1 LQAGGVSLG
10 TNAQS
15 LGHFT
20 TSLRLVQ
27 SCLSGYSAYPGNEYG
42 SPGVRR
48 NRRGALAV
56 GVDRNTQ
63 TVIRTPD
70 QRLRVFI
77 SSTLKEMAVHR
88 SAAASAIA
96 QLGFS
101 PVMFETG
108 ARPHHAADLYRAY
121 LKQSHIFLGIYG
133 EQYGWIAPGSDIS
146 GLEEE
151 YRLAADKPKLL
162 YIVRSAPH
170 RDSRLRDMLRVIRD
184 TEGIAYK
191 YFDSPDELGEL
202 VKNDLALLLTESF
215 ESTFSD
221 AQVPEFSRSQAP
233 VPAAPTPLLGR
244 EHELT
249 AVVDSLLKESVRLVT
264 LTGPGGSGKTRLAI
278 EAAGQLSDRFD
289 RVYFVELASTTEAN
303 LAAAHIAQSVG
314 LRDAGS
320 STPEMLLVDHLSVAR
335 TLLVLDNLEQVR
347 SAGLFVARLLAACT
361 PLTVLS
367 TSRTPLGIRGENEVE
382 ILPLTVPNKSKKM
395 DPEELCLY
403 PSVQLFY
410 ERARAVNSQYAITV
424 DTADAIGEICRRL
437 DGLPL
442 ALELAAA
449 RTRLFPPEVML
460 RRLEKR
466 LPVLTG
472 GAHDLPERQK
482 TMASAI
488 SWSHELLGDNSAIL
502 FRRLAVFSGGCTLEA
517 IESVTSDDQLP
528 TADVFPALEEL
539 VAHKL
544 VQVREGSAD
553 IRFEM
558 LETIREYAAEK
569 LDESGERASIES
581 RHADYFAHL
590 AETAEPFYRGK
601 ARRLWLERVE
611 QELDN
616 FRAIFGRSAAGTLSR
631 EPAVRVAGTVGWF
644 CHLRGHLS
652 EGRHWAE
659 SILSLLPP
667 DEKSEQRARVLFP
680 AGGLAWSQSDYE
692 VAIARLSEAR
702 DIFRETGNVFWQV
715 QAQVLLAGAMGSQ
728 GTYLQARQLAEEA
741 VTLSRENEQP
751 WNLAYGLYWLG
762 DLVLLDSED
771 ADKARSVYKQ
781 SLALY
786 RSLEDP
792 WGEAEVKGHLGFTEN
807 SRNEGLIARSY
818 FEESLAYMH
827 EIQDE
832 WAVARGELGL
842 GDSLLLL
849 GELAVARSHY
859 AESLTHWQ
867 RLANPVGIRVCLAS
881 FTQLLLQEDRL
892 VEAVTLYGAAP
903 EPHRVVGI
911 LLARADNTR
920 YHDKLATVRSR
931 LGEHAWQEAYH
942 RGHSL
947 SLDDAVAFARDCCV

>member
-1 LQAGGVSLG
+1 LAEG
-10 TNAQS
+10 TGRNAES
-15 LGHFT
+15 
-20 TSLRLVQ
+20 
-27 SCLSGYSAYPGNEYG
+27 
-42 SPGVRR
+42 
-48 NRRGALAV
+48 
-56 GVDRNTQ
+56 
-63 TVIRTPD
+63 VIRTPD

-88 SAAASAIA
+88 RAAAAAVS
-96 QLGFS
+96 QLGLAA
-101 PVMFETG
+101 VMFETG
-108 ARPHHAADLYRAY
+108 ARPYHAADLYRAY

-162 YIVRSAPH
+162 YIVRWAPH
-170 RDSRLRDMLRVIRD
+170 RDSRLQDMLHAIRD

-202 VKNDLALLLTESF
+202 VRNDLALLLTETF
-215 ESTFSD
+215 EATYSR
-221 AQVPEFSRSQAP
+221 AHVPEPPRNAAP

-244 EHELT
+244 ESELT
-249 AVVDSLLKESVRLVT
+249 KVVDWLLKESVRLVT

-278 EAAGQLSDRFD
+278 EASQRLKERFE
-289 RVYFVELASTTEAN
+289 RVYFVELTAMTEADV
-303 LAAAHIAQSVG
+303 AAAHIAQSIG
-314 LRDAGS
+314 LRDVGS
-320 STPEMLLVDHLSVAR
+320 STPEMLLEDHLSVAP
-335 TLLVLDNLEQVR
+335 TLLVLDNLEQLR
-347 SAGLFVARLLAACT
+347 SGGLLVARLMTACKT
-361 PLTVLS
+361 LTVLA
-367 TSRTPLGIRGENEVE
+367 TSRVPLGVRGEHELEVF
-382 ILPLTVPNKSKKM
+382 PLAVPERNRQL
-395 DPEELCLY
+395 DLEELCRY

-410 ERARAVNSQYAITV
+410 ERARSINSEYAITPLQAEV
-424 DTADAIGEICRRL
+424 VGEICRRL

-449 RTRLFPPEVML
+449 RTRLLSPEVML
-460 RRLEKR
+460 DRLEKR

-472 GAHDLPERQK
+472 GAHDLPERQQ
-482 TMASAI
+482 TMARTI
-488 SWSHELLGDNSAIL
+488 SWSHELLGTESALL

-517 IESVTSDDQLP
+517 IESVTSDHQLP
-528 TADVFPALEEL
+528 TSDVFPALEEL

-544 VQVREGSAD
+544 VQVRERSAD

-569 LDESGERASIES
+569 LDASGERTSIET

-590 AETAEPFYRGK
+590 AETAEPFYRGN
-601 ARRLWLERVE
+601 ARRVWLERLE

-616 FRAIFGRSAAGTLSR
+616 IRAIFARSAAGTLSR
-631 EPAVRVAGTVGWF
+631 DPAVRVAGTVGWF

-692 VAIARLSEAR
+692 VAVARLGEAR

-728 GTYLQARQLAEEA
+728 GTYRQGRQLAEEA
-741 VTLSRENEQP
+741 VTLSRESEQP
-751 WNLAYGLYWLG
+751 WNLAYSLYWLG

-771 ADKARSVYKQ
+771 VDKARSVYEH
-781 SLALY
+781 SLTLY
-786 RSLEDP
+786 RSLEDR
-792 WGEAEVKGHLGFTEN
+792 WGEAEVKGHIGFTEN
-807 SRNEGLIARSY
+807 SRNEGLIARSH

-827 EIQDE
+827 EIEDE

-842 GDSLLLL
+842 GDALLLL
-849 GELAVARSHY
+849 GELATARSHY

-867 RLANPVGIRVCLAS
+867 RLGNPVGIRVCLAS
-881 FTQLLLQEDRL
+881 FARLLLQEDRL

-920 YHDKLATVRSR
+920 YHNKLTAIRSR
-931 LGEHAWQEAYH
+931 LGEHAWQEACH
-942 RGHSL
+942 RGQSL
-947 SLDDAVAFARDCCV
+947 SLDDAVAFARDCCF